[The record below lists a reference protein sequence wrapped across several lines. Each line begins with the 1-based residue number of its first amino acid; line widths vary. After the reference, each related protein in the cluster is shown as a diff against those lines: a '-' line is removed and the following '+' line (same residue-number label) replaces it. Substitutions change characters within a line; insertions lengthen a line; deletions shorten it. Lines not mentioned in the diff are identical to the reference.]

1 MILKAVILIA
11 LAYSMG
17 AVPWGVILTR
27 LFGHAD
33 VRKAG
38 SGNIGAY
45 NVYRVAGKRLGI
57 MTLLGDLS
65 KGAVPVL
72 IAMSWVG
79 VSDWKAEVVVCLIAL
94 AAFAG
99 HLFPVFLGFK
109 GGKGVATAAGCLLI
123 MSPLAFLIC
132 ALVYVLVLC
141 SSGYSSAGSLSAAA
155 LLPGAIWLATHS
167 APMTVCFLVMAVLVF
182 IRHAD
187 NIKRLL
193 KGTEHSSLRS

>member
-11 LAYSMG
+11 LAYCMG

-65 KGAVPVL
+65 KGAAPVL

-155 LLPGAIWLATHS
+155 LLPWAIWLATHS